1 VHLHIQAVSLD
12 TVYSIIVR
20 KACQYFFHE
29 FFGTSDKLT
38 IHRKVVI
45 MAANIQC
52 PNCKEPISPEA
63 RSCPH
68 CGIQLQTQVH
78 KSGLTPGEL
87 KRPLPDVV
95 KQFDASAT
103 TNITIA

>member
-1 VHLHIQAVSLD
+1 M
-12 TVYSIIVR
+12 
-20 KACQYFFHE
+20 E
-29 FFGTSDKLT
+29 
-38 IHRKVVI
+38 
-45 MAANIQC
+45 ANIHC
-52 PNCKEPISPEA
+52 PNCKQPISPEA

-103 TNITIA
+103 TNITIAGVLIAFYSGAIFAGKVISA

>member
-1 VHLHIQAVSLD
+1 M
-12 TVYSIIVR
+12 
-20 KACQYFFHE
+20 E
-29 FFGTSDKLT
+29 
-38 IHRKVVI
+38 
-45 MAANIQC
+45 ANIHC
-52 PNCKEPISPEA
+52 PNCKQPISPEA
-63 RSCPH
+63 QSCPH

-103 TNITIA
+103 TNITIAGVLIAFYSGAIFAGKVISA